1 MASPAAIRGHE
12 GSRVRSRGRICLI
25 SALLLPVP
33 FQFTSVGPALW
44 MSSGSLVIDQRAS
57 GIDWPKTLFFLG
69 NSIRLD
75 QAID

>member
-1 MASPAAIRGHE
+1 MAIPSVIRGHE
-12 GSRVRSRGRICLI
+12 GSRVRSRRWICLI

-33 FQFTSVGPALW
+33 FQFTSVGHALW
-44 MSSGSLVIDQRAS
+44 MSPGSLVIDQRSS